1 MSDVDLIINVHTNG
15 VKDITNLS
23 AATRALALNL
33 RGITVPMAKL
43 DSHSRAVNKALGM
56 TNRSMNDHAK
66 TVKQMVSNQK
76 TLGAET
82 KRVQSNIKSYAM
94 AIQSAGGTTT
104 AFGRE
109 LIQSR
114 NELKQFSSTLRGLRI
129 RAFGSDLSSISL
141 KLQRIGKDAQFVGRS
156 LMINLTA
163 PILLFARMGFQ
174 SLLKVDEQFVRLT
187 KVLEGVAM
195 TTDQANSKLK
205 DYVGPDKEI

>member
-43 DSHSRAVNKALGM
+43 DSHSRAVNKALGL

-66 TVKQMVSNQK
+66 TVKQLVANQK
-76 TLGAET
+76 SLGAET
-82 KRVQSNIKSYAM
+82 KRIQSNIKSYAM

-114 NELKQFSSTLRGLRI
+114 S
-129 RAFGSDLSSISL
+129 
-141 KLQRIGKDAQFVGRS
+141 
-156 LMINLTA
+156 
-163 PILLFARMGFQ
+163 
-174 SLLKVDEQFVRLT
+174 
-187 KVLEGVAM
+187 
-195 TTDQANSKLK
+195 
-205 DYVGPDKEI
+205 